1 MERADQQKHARP
13 DEGRRL
19 PLPADDVRHAFDGM
33 PVWDNQ
39 FGSVVAEQQFVRR
52 ATLDDLDE
60 GLFRGYLRKQGF
72 GLRRVRQ
79 PDIVPEYRNFG
90 VVADREDGPAP
101 TLFGI
106 LAFGREPQRFPRN
119 YSFLVRNTAYKGTGR
134 GLGVLLAG
142 EGKGRLDE
150 QVDRTLHWARSF
162 GWREI
167 PGVPVRTDLPVL
179 PIAAL
184 REAVVNAVVHRD
196 YAIPSPVLVDV
207 FPDRVEITNP
217 GTLPPGLTPA
227 MLCRGG
233 ITRTRNEAMAHYA
246 ASVRLMEQRGM
257 GWPTIADAMHEFNGT
272 EPRIEEDRETAWVS
286 VTLDLHVPKGDHN
299 A

>member
-1 MERADQQKHARP
+1 MTNGTRTLQ
-13 DEGRRL
+13 
-19 PLPADDVRHAFDGM
+19 

-39 FGSVVAEQQFVRR
+39 FGSVLVEAQTVHH
-52 ATLDDLDE
+52 AKPDDLDE
-60 GLFRGYLRKQGF
+60 EFSRRHLRRQGF

-79 PDIVPEYRNFG
+79 ADIVSEYRDFG

-101 TLFGI
+101 TLFGM
-106 LAFGREPQRFPRN
+106 LAFGREPQRFPRT

-134 GLGVLLAG
+134 GSDVLLAG

-167 PGVPVRTDLPVL
+167 PGAPFRTDLPVL
-179 PIAAL
+179 PLDAL
-184 REAVVNAVVHRD
+184 REAVVNAVIHRN
-196 YAIPSPVLVDV
+196 YAIRSPILVDV

-217 GTLPPGLTPA
+217 GTLAPGLTPA
-227 MLCRGG
+227 MLRHGG
-233 ITRTRNEAMAHYA
+233 ITRTRNERIAHCA

-257 GWPTIADAMHEFNGT
+257 GWPTIEDAMQDFNGT
-272 EPRIEEDRETAWVS
+272 APHLEEDRETESVR
-286 VTLDLHVPKGDHN
+286 VTLDLRPNEADRDD
-299 A
+299 